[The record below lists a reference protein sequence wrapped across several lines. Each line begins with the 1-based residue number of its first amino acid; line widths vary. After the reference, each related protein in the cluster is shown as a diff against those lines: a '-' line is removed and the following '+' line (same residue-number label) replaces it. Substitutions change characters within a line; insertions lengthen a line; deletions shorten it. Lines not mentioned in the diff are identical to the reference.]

1 MPLRNG
7 EHGYGFV
14 SKALHWGTLALM
26 SAQFTIGYGMDAED
40 DRADDVLDAH
50 EDACE
55 SENDASEER
64 CEEAV
69 DAREDALKDD
79 DYSVFDGS
87 FDGSFDL
94 VDLHVVLGLTILALA
109 VARTAWR
116 IGTPLPPWDERLN
129 PFDRRVAHATEIT
142 LIATQYVVPLSGLW
156 LIASSDDSVL
166 PLHIVGHAVFYA
178 ALVLHVGLVLRRGLL
193 ARLL

>member
-79 DYSVFDGS
+79 DYSV